1 MIHSSSLS
9 TTELHRAWGLNAP
22 GESSCALK
30 VWRIMLLSLSR
41 SLSLSLTH
49 THTHMHAA
57 REGCV
62 EVKWK
67 ACNHEQHTEGAAWQR
82 CKGYHYSVVTQIL
95 QRSRRESVE
104 CDLSEVPC
112 GSFAFKKQWLIQDD
126 TFYGVVFGNLLKCH
140 LLPSSSCWL
149 WADIIVFLLFTLI
162 LYLYFL
168 CAVSV
173 VKLFY
178 IQQAVKLSGVSPE
191 ENWKHDLSLIEV
203 WNGVSG
209 CSSNCRTIRLCVIWA
224 SLNENKRYLKTTAEC
239 WMKATRPCSQSAL
252 KGIRMR
258 LTNKKLFI
266 RQSFDSCKNEVKPEG
281 INSERLSYISN
292 FSIRLR
298 PSLLLL

>member
-1 MIHSSSLS
+1 M
-9 TTELHRAWGLNAP
+9 TELHRAWGLNAP

-30 VWRIMLLSLSR
+30 VWRIMLLSLS
-41 SLSLSLTH
+41 LSLTFSLSH
-49 THTHMHAA
+49 THVHAA

-62 EVKWK
+62 EAKWK

-95 QRSRRESVE
+95 QRSSRESVE

-126 TFYGVVFGNLLKCH
+126 TFYGVVFRNLLKCH

-149 WADIIVFLLFTLI
+149 WADIIAFLLFI
-162 LYLYFL
+162 FL

-173 VKLFY
+173 MQLFY

-209 CSSNCRTIRLCVIWA
+209 CSPNCRTICLWA
-224 SLNENKRYLKTTAEC
+224 SLNENKRNLKTTAEC
-239 WMKATRPCSQSAL
+239 WMKANVLCPVGAQRHQ
-252 KGIRMR
+252 
-258 LTNKKLFI
+258 
-266 RQSFDSCKNEVKPEG
+266 NETDK
-281 INSERLSYISN
+281 
-292 FSIRLR
+292 
-298 PSLLLL
+298 